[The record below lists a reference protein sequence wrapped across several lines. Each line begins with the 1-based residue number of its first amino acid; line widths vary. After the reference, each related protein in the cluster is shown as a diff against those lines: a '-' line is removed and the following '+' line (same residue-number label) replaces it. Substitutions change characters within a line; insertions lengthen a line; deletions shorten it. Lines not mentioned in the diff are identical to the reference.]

1 MVGDEEIALSSDT
14 NMGDKIRLYAMIAA
28 CGAILFIAIW
38 VSIGNNSVSTI
49 SEQEA
54 AAQIATAGGAALSPD
69 SAVLSTI
76 TPTFDVVRISRGGT
90 GVIAGTAAPGST
102 VELFSNDTLI
112 ASVIAEDSGD
122 WVAFLSNPLSPGPAE
137 LNLIA
142 RQVES
147 DQTQEADKVIVV
159 SVPEREEDIFIERK
173 ESGVVAVLSPKDGKG
188 PSKIMQRPVNGFREV
203 GDSLSFS
210 TIDYSTGEDGKTG
223 MVIISGQAL
232 PRVTVRLYVDDVFI
246 DAMKAS
252 DESHWELTIPQDKFT
267 QGMHVLRADQTVNE
281 GSVQL
286 RIEQPFNMGQA
297 LDPSKAEGGVI
308 VKPGNSL
315 WQIARQLYGS
325 GVQYTFIFIENSD
338 QIRDPDKI
346 YPGQVFTLPK
356 RQG

>member
-1 MVGDEEIALSSDT
+1 MSSDT
-14 NMGDKIRLYAMIAA
+14 DMGDKIRLYAMIAA
-28 CGAILFIAIW
+28 CAAILLIAIW
-38 VSIGNNSVSTI
+38 VSMGNNVMSTRG
-49 SEQEA
+49 EQET
-54 AAQIATAGGAALSPD
+54 AAQIATESGTDLSAD
-69 SAVLSTI
+69 SAASTEI

-90 GVIAGTAAPGST
+90 GVIAGSAAPEST
-102 VELFSNDTLI
+102 VELYSNDKLI
-112 ASVIAEDSGD
+112 ASVKTEDSGN
-122 WVAFLSNPLSPGPAE
+122 WVAFLSEPLSPGPAE

-142 RQVES
+142 RQIDS
-147 DQTQEADKVIVV
+147 NQTNEADKVIVV
-159 SVPEREEDIFIERK
+159 SVPDREEDIFIERK

-188 PSKIMQRPVNGFREV
+188 PSKVMQRPATGFREV
-203 GDSLSFS
+203 GDSLSFT
-210 TIDYSTGEDGKTG
+210 TIDYSTADGAPSGE
-223 MVIISGQAL
+223 VIISGQAL
-232 PRVTVRLYVDDVFI
+232 PRVTVRLYLDDVFI
-246 DAMKAS
+246 DSMKAS
-252 DESHWELTIPQDKFT
+252 DDNHWAMTIPQDKLT
-267 QGMHVLRADQTVNE
+267 QGQHVLRADQTVSE

-286 RIEQPFNMGQA
+286 RIEQPFDMGHA

>member
-1 MVGDEEIALSSDT
+1 MMGDEEIALSSDT
-14 NMGDKIRLYAMIAA
+14 EVGDKIRLYAMIAA
-28 CGAILFIAIW
+28 CGAILLIAIW
-38 VSIGNNSVSTI
+38 VSIGNDSEPTMG
-49 SEQEA
+49 EQEA
-54 AAQIATAGGAALSPD
+54 AAQIAIANGAEVSKDPAV
-69 SAVLSTI
+69 SAQL

-102 VELFSNDTLI
+102 VELFSNDKRI
-112 ASVIAEDSGD
+112 ASVIAEDNGD

-147 DQTQEADKVIVV
+147 EQTHEADKVIVV

-173 ESGVVAVLSPKDGKG
+173 ESGVVAVLSSKDGKG

-210 TIDYSTGEDGKTG
+210 TIDYSTGIDDESG

-232 PRVTVRLYVDDVFI
+232 PRVTVRLYMDDVFI
-246 DAMKAS
+246 DAVKAS
-252 DESHWELTIPQDKFT
+252 DDSRWALSIPQEKFT
-267 QGMHVLRADQTVNE
+267 QAQHVLRADQTVNE

-286 RIEQPFNMGQA
+286 RIEQPFDMGHA

>member
-1 MVGDEEIALSSDT
+1 MSSDT
-14 NMGDKIRLYAMIAA
+14 DMGDKIRLYAMIAA
-28 CGAILFIAIW
+28 CAAILLIAIW
-38 VSIGNNSVSTI
+38 VSIGNNAMSSRGEPET
-49 SEQEA
+49 
-54 AAQIATAGGAALSPD
+54 AAQITAASGSESSTD
-69 SAVLSTI
+69 TTVLSTI

-90 GVIAGTAAPGST
+90 GVIAGSAAPKST
-102 VELFSNDTLI
+102 VELYSNDKLI
-112 ASVIAEDSGD
+112 ASVKTEDSGN
-122 WVAFLSNPLSPGPAE
+122 WVAFLSDPLSPGPAE

-142 RQVES
+142 RQIES
-147 DQTQEADKVIVV
+147 NQTNEADKVIVV

-188 PSKIMQRPVNGFREV
+188 PSKIMQRPATGFREV

-210 TIDYSTGEDGKTG
+210 TIDYSTGDNDQSGV
-223 MVIISGQAL
+223 VIISGQAL
-232 PRVTVRLYVDDVFI
+232 PRVTVRLYLDDVFI

-252 DESHWELTIPQDKFT
+252 DDSRWVLSIPRDKFT
-267 QGMHVLRADQTVNE
+267 QGQHVLRADQTVSE

-286 RIEQPFNMGQA
+286 RIEQPFDMGHA
-297 LDPSKAEGGVI
+297 IDPSKAEGGVI

-325 GVQYTFIFIENSD
+325 GVQYTFIFFENSD